1 MAAGQERRA
10 MRCPYCNSEQGAG
23 SASCSKC
30 SFPFQEPE
38 KQASFLQ
45 RKIRLAEAEESNT
58 LELIGKS
65 KYIIYAVALL
75 IAIQTIN
82 IFSLL
87 EAGGLLIT
95 IGIFS
100 ALLCCGM
107 ICLGLDMEK
116 HPMRNAVLGLFGT
129 FLAMSANKLG
139 TLLFGDGEFI
149 ELLQTIGGD
158 FIGWAAILVMI
169 FCIYA
174 AASYES
180 RQNEV
185 LRLKRLLALYDGTSS
200 HSDSKRP

>member
-1 MAAGQERRA
+1 M
-10 MRCPYCNSEQGAG
+10 
-23 SASCSKC
+23 
-30 SFPFQEPE
+30 
-38 KQASFLQ
+38 
-45 RKIRLAEAEESNT
+45 
-58 LELIGKS
+58 ELIGKS

-129 FLAMSANKLG
+129 FLAMSINKLG

-185 LRLKRLLALYDGTSS
+185 LRLKKLLATDDGTAFRSGI
-200 HSDSKRP
+200 RRL

>member
-1 MAAGQERRA
+1 

-23 SASCSKC
+23 SVSCSKC

-38 KQASFLQ
+38 KQSSFLQ
-45 RKIRLAEAEESNT
+45 QKIRLAETEESDT

-82 IFSLL
+82 IFPLL
-87 EAGGLLIT
+87 WYGDGLLIT
-95 IGIFS
+95 IGVLS
-100 ALLCCGM
+100 TLLCCGL
-107 ICLGLDMEK
+107 IYLGMDTEK

-129 FLAMSANKLG
+129 FLAMTANELV
-139 TLLFGDGEFI
+139 TLLVWGGDFI
-149 ELLQTIGGD
+149 EILQTIGGG

-169 FCIYA
+169 FCIYV

-180 RQNEV
+180 KQNEV
-185 LRLKRLLALYDGTSS
+185 RRLKKLLAIYDGTSS
-200 HSDSKRP
+200 QSGVKQL

>member
-1 MAAGQERRA
+1 MAAGQGRRA

-87 EAGGLLIT
+87 EAGGGLLIT

-107 ICLGLDMEK
+107 ICLCLDMER

-139 TLLFGDGEFI
+139 HPAVWGWRVYRAIANHRRRFYRLGRHTGDDLLHLCCS
-149 ELLQTIGGD
+149 LLRKP
-158 FIGWAAILVMI
+158 AKRSAPSEEAP
-169 FCIYA
+169 CII
-174 AASYES
+174 
-180 RQNEV
+180 
-185 LRLKRLLALYDGTSS
+185 
-200 HSDSKRP
+200 